1 MSGNNFITTNYP
13 EAIQQELYSD
23 IVQERLSRWLIRRP
37 LFNDR
42 TSEFP
47 DGDELLIPQIGQRI
61 VRDYVQNSEIDFSGV
76 DMSRIQLNVTEYVQ
90 DGWYMTDQMKQDSY
104 IADSIWAK
112 QVADSAEAYMQRME
126 QDVLSVANQQVLG
139 DRNIINGEAHRFV
152 ATGSKSGTPSATD
165 RALSLQDFIDAKLA
179 FDRARVPAQNRV
191 VIIDPKQ
198 EAVIN
203 QLVQLVA
210 SSTEPNFNYDFQGLV
225 TTGFGEELGFMRN
238 IYGFNVMISHEL
250 PTVTTETINAVQV
263 DDGVAN
269 IFMSM
274 ANADTMPFMGVIRQR
289 YVPEFFRN
297 TNLKRDEWSSTARHG
312 FALQRPESIVVALT
326 SR

>member
-1 MSGNNFITTNYP
+1 MSNFIVTNYP

-23 IVQERLSRWLIRRP
+23 IVQERLDRWLIRRP
-37 LFNDR
+37 MFNDR
-42 TSEFP
+42 TAEFP

-61 VRDYVQNSEIDFSGV
+61 VRDYVENSEIDFSGV
-76 DMSRIQLNVTEYVQ
+76 DMSRIQLNVTDYVQ
-90 DGWYMTDQMKQDSY
+90 DGWYMTDQFKQDSY
-104 IADSIWAK
+104 IAESVWAK

-126 QDVLSVANQQVLG
+126 QDALATANQQTLNDQNV
-139 DRNIINGEAHRFV
+139 INGEAHRFV
-152 ATGSKSGTPSATD
+152 ATGGTGATD
-165 RALSLQDFIDAKLA
+165 RNLTLQDFINAKLA
-179 FDRARVPAQNRV
+179 FDRARVPAMNRV
-191 VIIDPKQ
+191 VIIDPRQ

-203 QLVQLVA
+203 ELVQLVA
-210 SSTEPNFNYDFQGLV
+210 SSTEPNFNYNFEGLV

-250 PTVTTETINAVQV
+250 PTVASETINSVAVTN
-263 DDGVAN
+263 GVAN

-289 YVPEFFRN
+289 YTPEFYRN
-297 TNLKRDEWSSTARHG
+297 VNLKRDEWSSTGRHG
-312 FALQRPESIVVALT
+312 FALQRPESLVVALT